1 MTLKQYQKL
10 AKAIADKII
19 ELGGDPRSTRHLKL
33 VGKPVDVAVRDP
45 KKYADHPVTMDAG
58 DHNGWVSFDELSN
71 PNNPNWKFKTI
82 KPGSISA
89 YDSAKG
95 ENVDLTEYRFDT
107 HQFHDLLNA
116 ISMATVV
123 K

>member
-1 MTLKQYQKL
+1 MTLKQYQRL

-19 ELGGDPRSTRHLKL
+19 ELGGDPRSARRLKL
-33 VGKPVDVAVRDP
+33 VDKTVDAAVRNP
-45 KKYADHPVTMDAG
+45 KKYADHPVTMDAC
-58 DHNGWVSFDELSN
+58 DHNELISFDEISN
-71 PNNPNWKFKTI
+71 PNNPNWKFKTL

-89 YDSAKG
+89 YNSVKG

-107 HQFHDLLNA
+107 CQFHYLLNA
-116 ISMATVV
+116 IGMATVV

>member
-19 ELGGDPRSTRHLKL
+19 ELGGDPRSARHLKL
-33 VGKPVDVAVRDP
+33 VDKTAVVAVRDP
-45 KKYADHPVTMDAG
+45 KKYADHPVTMNAG
-58 DHNGWVSFDELSN
+58 DYNRYVSFDEISN
-71 PNNPNWKFKTI
+71 PNNPNWKFKTL

-89 YDSAKG
+89 YESATC

-107 HQFHDLLNA
+107 RQFHELLNA
-116 ISMATVV
+116 ISMAVIV